1 MVEDRSIRPALAF
14 SRTRRRPITDVMESV
29 TSAARPTVAL
39 SPVIAPAA
47 LAMLAMVL
55 GQLTGS
61 GTLWW
66 DTAWTAGAVSAL
78 TGTLLACRA
87 AAPANRGHWTLWAAA
102 SACWLAGQLGWD
114 LFGVTTPANVPTPP
128 NVADFGWWAF
138 AVLVMLSLVRMR
150 TRSRALLIVGA
161 AEILPVTAAAASLTF
176 ALLWHAAGASML
188 PMAQRLSALVYPAI
202 YVSAAVLALQALIGG
217 ALTSVRSAG
226 ARLVLAGVMLE
237 ALAFIAWSAQLL
249 DQSYVSGE
257 SLLDPLWVF
266 GLLAI
271 GAGGALAARRPEP
284 SAVAREPGLRG
295 GVLPAGL
302 FVVLLGALLRAR
314 LGHASNAEA
323 LVLYAGLLFCG
334 VSLVVRGALLERR
347 LRRLLR
353 RERSALASVADRE
366 AELARLNERLMED
379 SRRDPLTGMRNR
391 RALADELPGLEAGHQ
406 ARGDSLALALCD
418 VDRFKVYNDELGH
431 LAGDQA
437 LRAIAATIR
446 GSLRAED
453 MAYRFGGEELLIVL
467 PDTTAGDALA
477 AVERVRVAVQTAALP
492 HPAGID
498 GVLTVSIGVAAGH
511 ADHGS
516 LLARADAALYRAKHG
531 GRNRVAAAEESD
543 ESRAAK
549 RERAAADQEAV
560 PRQLRSMLALS
571 RAAASGAGVL
581 PVLEALA
588 HTIRSELSFQV
599 VAINLLDDAREQM
612 RVILVD
618 GDEEARRQL
627 SGTASSW
634 PEWAAMMTPDHMRE
648 GALWLAA
655 GTYEWEDETACWM
668 PPAAAAPMPDA
679 WHPEDMLML
688 PLRGSSDEIIGMV
701 SLDQPLHGR
710 RPDDAEVAVLM
721 AVADQAGLAIEQA
734 HHTAAGESGAPGR
747 SDELRLAAVMLL
759 AETLD
764 LRDAGTA
771 QHSRTVGT
779 FARHIADALGL
790 ASDRVDR
797 IHAAGVLHDL
807 GKLGIADAILHK
819 PGALDDAEWKEIM
832 RHPEIGARILE
843 HAGMRDI
850 AGWVRSHHERIDGG
864 GYPRGISGHQI
875 PLEARILA
883 VADAYEA
890 MIADR
895 PYRAG
900 MPAVAACE
908 ELIRCSGTQFDPAVV
923 DVFLAALERGD
934 DELELRWSAAPDGG
948 ASIPWSAAPDG
959 GASEPSI
966 ARAA

>member
-1 MVEDRSIRPALAF
+1 MKNAK
-14 SRTRRRPITDVMESV
+14 
-29 TSAARPTVAL
+29 SAARSRIVL
-39 SPVIAPAA
+39 SLVIAPAA
-47 LAMLAMVL
+47 LALAAMVL
-55 GQLTGS
+55 GHLASSETV
-61 GTLWW
+61 WW
-66 DTAWTAGAVSAL
+66 DIAWTAAAVSA
-78 TGTLLACRA
+78 TCGTLLGRRA
-87 AAPANRGHWTLWAAA
+87 AAPPNRSHWTLWAAA
-102 SACWLAGQLGWD
+102 SVCWLVGQLGWD
-114 LFGVTTPANVPTPP
+114 LFSITSAADVPSSP
-128 NVADFGWWAF
+128 NIADFGWWAF
-138 AVLVMLSLVRMR
+138 AALMTLSLVRMR
-150 TRSRALLIVGA
+150 TRSRALVVVGA
-161 AEILPVTAAAASLTF
+161 VEILPVTAAAASLTF
-176 ALLWHAAGASML
+176 ALLWHAAGASTL

-237 ALAFIAWSAQLL
+237 ALAFIPWSAQLL
-249 DQSYVSGE
+249 NQNYASGE
-257 SLLDPLWVF
+257 SLLDPLWVL
-266 GLLAI
+266 GLVAI
-271 GAGGALAARRPEP
+271 GAGGALAARRPE
-284 SAVAREPGLRG
+284 SVAEAEEPGLLG
-295 GVLPAGL
+295 GILPAGL

-314 LGHASNAEA
+314 LEGSPDAEA
-323 LVLYAGLLFCG
+323 FILYAGLLFCG
-334 VSLVVRGALLERR
+334 LSLVVRGVLLERR
-347 LRRLLR
+347 LRGLLN
-353 RERSALASVADRE
+353 RERRALASLADRE
-366 AELARLNERLMED
+366 ADLARVNERLMED

-418 VDRFKVYNDELGH
+418 VDRFKIYNDELGH

-446 GSLRAED
+446 GSLRSKD

-467 PDTTAGDALA
+467 PDTTAEEALA
-477 AVERVRVAVQTAALP
+477 AVERVRAAVQAAALP
-492 HPAGID
+492 HPAGLD

-511 ADHGS
+511 ADYGS
-516 LLARADAALYRAKHG
+516 LLARADAALYSAKHS
-531 GRNRVAAAEESD
+531 GRNRVVAGAEAHQAHPST
-543 ESRAAK
+543 
-549 RERAAADQEAV
+549 RERAGADQGAV
-560 PRQLRSMLALS
+560 PRHLRSMLALS
-571 RAAASGAGVL
+571 RAAASGAGIV

-599 VAINLLDDAREQM
+599 VAINLLDDARERM
-612 RVILVD
+612 HVLLVD
-618 GDEEARRQL
+618 GDEEARQTL
-627 SGTASSW
+627 LGTASSW
-634 PEWAAMMTPDHMRE
+634 PEWEAMMTPDHIRE

-655 GTYEWEDETACWM
+655 GTYEWDNDGSFWT
-668 PPAAAAPMPDA
+668 PPAAAAPLPDA

-688 PLRGSSDEIIGMV
+688 PLRAASGEIIGMV

-710 RPDDAEVAVLM
+710 RPDDAEIAVLM

-734 HHTAAGESGAPGR
+734 DRTAAGGTGASGQFA
-747 SDELRLAAVMLL
+747 ELRLAAVMLL

-779 FARHIADALGL
+779 FAKHTAAALGL
-790 ASDRVDR
+790 APERVER

-819 PGALDDAEWKEIM
+819 PGGLDEAEWKEIT

-843 HAGMRDI
+843 HAGMGDI
-850 AGWVRSHHERIDGG
+850 ASWVRAHHERIDGN
-864 GYPRGISGHQI
+864 GYPKGIVGQQI

-900 MPAVAACE
+900 MSAAAACE

-923 DVFLAALERGD
+923 EAFLASLDGSDEELGPAPVADGD
-934 DELELRWSAAPDGG
+934 GSVFVLTT
-948 ASIPWSAAPDG
+948 
-959 GASEPSI
+959 SE
-966 ARAA
+966 

>member
-1 MVEDRSIRPALAF
+1 MKNVQPAVG
-14 SRTRRRPITDVMESV
+14 SRLEPLL
-29 TSAARPTVAL
+29 VA
-39 SPVIAPAA
+39 APAA
-47 LAMLAMVL
+47 LALVAMVL
-55 GQLTGS
+55 GHLTSS

-66 DTAWTAGAVSAL
+66 DTAWTAAAVSA
-78 TGTLLACRA
+78 TGGTLLGRRA
-87 AAPANRGHWTLWAAA
+87 AARANRGHWTLWAAA
-102 SACWLAGQLGWD
+102 SGSWLLGQLGWD
-114 LFGVTTPANVPTPP
+114 LFSITSPANVPTSP

-138 AVLVMLSLVRMR
+138 AVLVVLSLVRMR
-150 TRSRALLIVGA
+150 APSRALVIVGA
-161 AEILPVTAAAASLTF
+161 AELLPVTAAAASLTF

-188 PMAQRLSALVYPAI
+188 PMAQRLSALVYPAV

-217 ALTSVRSAG
+217 ALTIVRSAG

-237 ALAFIAWSAQLL
+237 ALAFIPWSAQLL

-257 SLLDPLWVF
+257 SLLDPLWVL
-266 GLLAI
+266 GLVAI

-284 SAVAREPGLRG
+284 IAAVEEPGLRG
-295 GVLPAGL
+295 GILSAGL

-314 LGHASNAEA
+314 LEHAPDAEA
-323 LVLYAGLLFCG
+323 FILYAGLLFCG
-334 VSLVVRGALLERR
+334 VSLVVRGILLERR
-347 LRRLLR
+347 LLGLLS

-406 ARGDSLALALCD
+406 ARGESLALALFD
-418 VDRFKVYNDELGH
+418 VDRFKAYNDELGH

-446 GSLRAED
+446 GSLRGKD

-467 PDTTAGDALA
+467 PDTPAEDALA
-477 AVERVRVAVQTAALP
+477 AVERVRAAVQTAALP

-511 ADHGS
+511 ADYGS
-516 LLARADAALYRAKHG
+516 LLARADAALYAAKHS
-531 GRNRVAAAEESD
+531 GRNRVVAAADAD
-543 ESRAAK
+543 ETPPAT
-549 RERAAADQEAV
+549 RERAGAEQRPL

-599 VAINLLDDAREQM
+599 VAINLLDDVREQM
-612 RVILVD
+612 HVLLVD
-618 GDEEARRQL
+618 GDEEARQSL
-627 SGTASSW
+627 LGTASSW
-634 PEWAAMMTPDHMRE
+634 PEWAARMTPDHIRE

-655 GTYEWEDETACWM
+655 GTYEWGDEGACWT
-668 PPAAAAPMPDA
+668 PPAAAAPVPDA

-688 PLRGSSDEIIGMV
+688 PLRESSDEIIGMV

-710 RPDDAEVAVLM
+710 RPDDAEIAVLM

-734 HHTAAGESGAPGR
+734 HRTAAGGTGGHGQ

-764 LRDAGTA
+764 MRDAGTA
-771 QHSRTVGT
+771 EHSRTVGT
-779 FARHIADALGL
+779 FAKHTAAALGL
-790 ASDRVDR
+790 PPDRIER

-819 PGALDDAEWKEIM
+819 PGALDDGEWKEIM

-850 AGWVRSHHERIDGG
+850 AGWVRAHHERIDGG
-864 GYPRGISGHQI
+864 GYPRGIRGQQI

-890 MIADR
+890 MVADR
-895 PYRAG
+895 PYRVG
-900 MPAVAACE
+900 MPGAAARE

-923 DVFLAALERGD
+923 DAFLAALERGD
-934 DELELRWSAAPDGG
+934 EELDSR
-948 ASIPWSAAPDG
+948 
-959 GASEPSI
+959 PSVV

>member
-1 MVEDRSIRPALAF
+1 MK
-14 SRTRRRPITDVMESV
+14 SV
-29 TSAARPTVAL
+29 KSAVGPHVAVL
-39 SPVIAPAA
+39 LVVAPAA
-47 LAMLAMVL
+47 LALAAMVIGHL
-55 GQLTGS
+55 AS
-61 GTLWW
+61 SRSLWW
-66 DTAWTAGAVSAL
+66 DIAWTAGAVSGL
-78 TGTLLACRA
+78 TGTLLGRRA
-87 AAPANRGHWTLWAAA
+87 AAPANRSHWTLWAAA
-102 SACWLAGQLGWD
+102 SGCWLVGQLGWD
-114 LFGVTTPANVPTPP
+114 LYSIRSAAAVPSSP

-138 AVLVMLSLVRMR
+138 AVLMMLSLVRMR

-161 AEILPVTAAAASLTF
+161 AEILPVIAAAASLTF
-176 ALLWHAAGASML
+176 ALLWHASGNSML

-237 ALAFIAWSAQLL
+237 ALAFIPWSAQLL
-249 DQSYVSGE
+249 NQNYVSGE
-257 SLLDPLWVF
+257 SLLDPLWTL
-266 GLLAI
+266 GLVAI

-284 SAVAREPGLRG
+284 VAAAEEPGLRG
-295 GVLPAGL
+295 GILPAGL

-314 LGHASNAEA
+314 LQHAPSAEA
-323 LVLYAGLLFCG
+323 FILYAGLLFCG
-334 VSLVVRGALLERR
+334 TSLVVRGALLESR
-347 LRRLLR
+347 LRGLLN
-353 RERSALASVADRE
+353 RERLALASVADRE
-366 AELARLNERLMED
+366 AELARLNERLKED

-418 VDRFKVYNDELGH
+418 VDRFKIYNDELGH

-446 GSLRAED
+446 GSLRGKD

-467 PDTTAGDALA
+467 PDTTAEEALA
-477 AVERVRVAVQTAALP
+477 AVERVRAAVQGAALP

-511 ADHGS
+511 ADYGS
-516 LLARADAALYRAKHG
+516 LLARADAALYTAKRN
-531 GRNRVAAAEESD
+531 GRNRVV
-543 ESRAAK
+543 
-549 RERAAADQEAV
+549 AAADEQQSPRPARERPGIEQGAV
-560 PRQLRSMLALS
+560 PRHLRSMLALS
-571 RAAASGAGVL
+571 RAAASGAGIM

-599 VAINLLDDAREQM
+599 VAMNLLDDAREQM
-612 RVILVD
+612 HVLLVD
-618 GDEEARRQL
+618 GDEEARQTL
-627 SGTASSW
+627 LGTASSW
-634 PEWAAMMTPDHMRE
+634 PEWEAMMTPDHMRE

-655 GTYEWEDETACWM
+655 GTYEWEDNGSFWT
-668 PPAAAAPMPDA
+668 PPAAAAPLPDA
-679 WHPEDMLML
+679 WHPEDMLIL
-688 PLRGSSDEIIGMV
+688 PLRGASGEIIGMV

-710 RPDDAEVAVLM
+710 RPDDSEIAVLM

-734 HHTAAGESGAPGR
+734 HRTAAGGTGASGQF
-747 SDELRLAAVMLL
+747 DELRLAAVMLL

-764 LRDAGTA
+764 LRDARTA

-779 FARHIADALGL
+779 FARRTAVALGL
-790 ASDRVDR
+790 APTRVER

-819 PGALDDAEWKEIM
+819 PGVLDDAEWKEIT

-843 HAGMRDI
+843 HAGMDDI
-850 AGWVRSHHERIDGG
+850 AEWVRAHHERLDGN
-864 GYPRGISGHQI
+864 GYPKGIGGQQI

-923 DVFLAALERGD
+923 DAFLTALERGPED
-934 DELELRWSAAPDGG
+934 LD
-948 ASIPWSAAPDG
+948 
-959 GASEPSI
+959 SEPPV
-966 ARAA
+966 AKAA